1 MASRTYLLAQD
12 VRGAIKRLSASKARD
27 SEFSADGQPLSRLE
41 AIDALMDELA
51 QGRYTIPLDNACGN
65 PCQRNA
71 QCPGFNYGKGG
82 GGPGHPTEKK
92 EQ

>member
-1 MASRTYLLAQD
+1 MASRSYFLAQD
-12 VRGAIKRLSASKARD
+12 VRGAIKRLSASKARN

-51 QGRYTIPLDNACGN
+51 QGHYTIPLSKACGN
-65 PCQRNA
+65 PCPRHA

-82 GGPGHPTEKK
+82 GCPGHPIEKK